1 MRNGR
6 YLRSVRSQLPVEV
19 QADFDRALGGDA
31 LAARRLVNA
40 SPKRLIA
47 HFAFLA
53 FCRKTTNPAYREL
66 LKAAWQPSARHLLT
80 AFWTPS
86 TLRRMLE
93 RADFKHPALRG
104 PMTIYRPVVEGSV
117 REAAAQL
124 RWMRSRSVAVA
135 EAAAA
140 RSARPRIL
148 QATVAPADILFL
160 GEGGGGEIVPRRQPS
175 AITVQSIERAPEE
188 AAIRPRRSASR
199 R

>member
-1 MRNGR
+1 MRIGR

-19 QADFDRALGGDA
+19 QADFDRALAGDA
-31 LAARRLVNA
+31 LAARRLLNT

-53 FCRKTTNPAYREL
+53 FCRKTPNPAYREL

-80 AFWTPS
+80 EFWTPN

-93 RADFKHPALRG
+93 RADFKRPALRG
-104 PMTIYRPVVEGSV
+104 PMTIYRPVVEASL

-124 RWMRSRSVAVA
+124 CWVRSRSVAQ
-135 EAAAA
+135 AAAA
-140 RSARPRIL
+140 RSPRPRIL

-160 GEGGGGEIVPRRQPS
+160 GEDGGGEIVPRRQPS
-175 AITVQSIERAPEE
+175 AITVQSIERVPVET
-188 AAIRPRRSASR
+188 AIRPRRSASR